1 MAATG
6 QAPQQ
11 QRAGVLDRI
20 GQTSSMWIAAATVMI
35 IGLMIVPVPPALLD
49 LLLTLNITAAVL
61 ILLTTLYT
69 ENALNFSVFP
79 TLLLI
84 ITLFR
89 LSLNISGTR
98 LILLHGYAGRV
109 IEAFGNVVVGGN
121 YAVGIVIFAILIII
135 QFVVITN
142 GAGRVAEVAARFTLD
157 AMPGKQLAIDADLN
171 AGLITE
177 ADARQRRKDIQRS
190 ADFYGA
196 MDGASKFVRGDAVAA
211 VIIVFVN
218 IIGGFVIGVLQQGL
232 SLIQALQ
239 RFTLLTVGEGIVTQI
254 PALLMSTAT
263 GIIVTRAA
271 SEMNF
276 GNELTRQL
284 LQEPRAIAITSV
296 LLVIFG
302 FMGLPPLWMF
312 LLAGIMFALFLR
324 QRDLQKRGLL
334 PRGADA
340 GSSVAG
346 GVAGGLSMVSG
357 VQAGITAQPAVKP
370 AESVV
375 PLLSYDPMELE
386 IGFGLIPLVD
396 IAQGGDLLERITM
409 IRRHAAR
416 DLGIVVPP
424 IRVRDNLQLKPS
436 TYVIKIYGLE
446 VARAEV
452 MVSRLLAMNPGTA
465 TSPIEGIPTTE
476 PAFNLPALWIPESA
490 RGDAEMAGYT
500 VIDPTSVIATHLTE
514 VIKSHAPE
522 LLGRQ
527 ETSSLLDNV
536 KQHYPVV
543 IDELIPNLLTVGEV
557 QRVLQNLLRERI
569 PIRNLLLILESLA
582 DAARQSKDIDY
593 LTERVRS
600 ALARHICAEYAEE
613 GLLSVITVD
622 PKLETL
628 LAEAVRRGEDAY
640 ALLDPQTVAR
650 IYASLTKQMQSAQA
664 SGLHPIVLCSPAI
677 RLALKRLTERA
688 APALVVLS
696 YSEIAPGLRVESI
709 GQVSTT
715 DESEPVGAT

>member
-1 MAATG
+1 MAAST
-6 QAPQQ
+6 QAPASGG
-11 QRAGVLDRI
+11 RSSVMDRLA
-20 GQTSSMWIAAATVMI
+20 QSSGMWIAAAVVLI
-35 IGLMIVPVPPALLD
+35 IGLMVVPIPPEMLD
-49 LLLTLNITAAVL
+49 LFLTLNITGAVL

-69 ENALNFSVFP
+69 ENALSFSVFP

-89 LSLNISGTR
+89 LSLNITGTR
-98 LILLHGYAGRV
+98 LILLHAYAGRV

-121 YAVGIVIFAILIII
+121 YAVGIIIFGILIII

-177 ADARQRRKDIQRS
+177 ADARQRRRDIQRS

-218 IIGGFVIGVLQQGL
+218 IIGGFFIGIVQQGMT
-232 SLIQALQ
+232 LIQALQ

-276 GNELTRQL
+276 GNELTGQL

-296 LLVIFG
+296 LLVVFG
-302 FMGLPPLWMF
+302 FMGLPPIWMF
-312 LLAGIMFALFLR
+312 LMAGVMFSLFLR
-324 QRDLQKRGLL
+324 QRDLQRRGLL
-334 PRGADA
+334 RRGDGQAA
-340 GSSVAG
+340 VAG
-346 GVAGGLSMVSG
+346 GATAPG
-357 VQAGITAQPAVKP
+357 VQPGVTAQPAVKP

-396 IAQGGDLLERITM
+396 VAQGGDLLERITM

-416 DLGIVVPP
+416 ELGIVVPP

-465 TSPIEGIPTTE
+465 TQPIEGIPTTE

-514 VIKSHAPE
+514 VIKSHAPD

-543 IDELIPNLLTVGEV
+543 IEELIPNLLTVGEV

-582 DAARQSKDIDY
+582 DGARQSKDIDY
-593 LTERVRS
+593 LTERVRG
-600 ALARHICAEYAEE
+600 ALARHICAEYSED

-622 PKLETL
+622 PRLETL
-628 LAEAVRRGEDAY
+628 LGEAVRRGEDAY

-650 IYASLTKQMQSAQA
+650 IYASLTKQIQAAQA
-664 SGLHPIVLCSPAI
+664 AGLHPIVLCSPTI

-688 APALVVLS
+688 APSLVVLS

-715 DESEPVGAT
+715 DEPEPATA

>member
-1 MAATG
+1 VAAVASPAPKAPSVMERLAATS
-6 QAPQQ
+6 QVWV
-11 QRAGVLDRI
+11 AGASVLL
-20 GQTSSMWIAAATVMI
+20 VV
-35 IGLMIVPVPPALLD
+35 LMIVPVQPWVLD
-49 LLLTLNITAAVL
+49 LLLSTNIALALVIML
-61 ILLTTLYT
+61 VTLYT
-69 ENALNFSVFP
+69 ENALAFSVFP
-79 TLLLI
+79 TLILI
-84 ITLFR
+84 VTLFR

-98 LILLHGYAGRV
+98 SILLRGYAGQV

-121 YAVGIVIFAILIII
+121 YAVGIVVFAILVVI

-157 AMPGKQLAIDADLN
+157 AMPGKQLAVDADLN

-177 ADARQRRKDIQRS
+177 AEARQRRKDIQRS

-211 VIIVFVN
+211 LIIVFVN
-218 IIGGFVIGVLQQGL
+218 ILGGFVIGIVQQGM
-232 SLIQALQ
+232 SLMEALQ
-239 RFTLLTVGEGIVTQI
+239 RYTLLTIGEGIVTQI
-254 PALLMSTAT
+254 PALLISTAT

-271 SEMNF
+271 AESSF
-276 GNELTRQL
+276 GSELTSQL
-284 LQEPRAIAITSV
+284 VQEPRALAIAAG
-296 LLVIFG
+296 LLILFG
-302 FMGLPPLWMF
+302 LFGLPPLFMF
-312 LLAGIMFALFLR
+312 LMAGIVLALFFRRRAVMKAAAL
-324 QRDLQKRGLL
+324 K
-334 PRGADA
+334 PAPGA
-340 GSSVAG
+340 AG
-346 GVAGGLSMVSG
+346 GA
-357 VQAGITAQPAVKP
+357 TNQPVVKP

-396 IAQGGDLLERITM
+396 VSQGGDLLERITM

-416 DLGIVVPP
+416 ELGIVVPP

-436 TYVIKIYGLE
+436 TYVVKIYGLE

-465 TSPIEGIPTTE
+465 TNGIEGIPTVE
-476 PAFNLPALWIPESA
+476 PAFNLPALWIPESG
-490 RGDAEMAGYT
+490 RGDAELAGYT

-514 VIKSHAPE
+514 LIKTHAPD

-527 ETSSLLDNV
+527 ETSALLDNV

-543 IDELIPNLLTVGEV
+543 VDELVPGLLTVGEV

-569 PIRNLLLILESLA
+569 PIRNLLLILENLA
-582 DAARQSKDIDY
+582 DGARASKDIDF
-593 LTERVRS
+593 LTERVRAAMS
-600 ALARHICAEYAEE
+600 RHISAEYTEN

-622 PKLETL
+622 PRLETL
-628 LAEAVRRGEDAY
+628 LGEAARRGEDAY
-640 ALLDPQTVAR
+640 ALLDPNTVAK
-650 IYASLTKQMQSAQA
+650 IYGSLTKQIQTAQQA
-664 SGLHPIVLCSPAI
+664 GLQPIVLTSPQT

-688 APALVVLS
+688 APQLVVLS

-709 GQVSTT
+709 GQISTT
-715 DESEPVGAT
+715 EDSIEPIGV

>member
-1 MAATG
+1 MAVAASTPKG
-6 QAPQQ
+6 PSI
-11 QRAGVLDRI
+11 LTRI
-20 GQTSSMWIAAATVMI
+20 GSAGHVWVAAASVILI
-35 IGLMIVPVPPALLD
+35 ILMIVPVAPWVID
-49 LLLTLNITAAVL
+49 LLLSVNITFAL
-61 ILLTTLYT
+61 IIMLTTLYT
-69 ENALNFSVFP
+69 ENALSFSVFP

-84 ITLFR
+84 VTLFR
-89 LSLNISGTR
+89 LSLNITGTR
-98 LILLHGYAGRV
+98 SILLHAYAGKI

-121 YAVGIVIFAILIII
+121 YAVGLVIFAILIII

-177 ADARQRRKDIQRS
+177 SDARQRRKDIQRA

-196 MDGASKFVRGDAVAA
+196 MDGASKFVRGDAIAA

-218 IIGGFVIGVLQQGL
+218 IIGGFVVGVLQLHLDPGT
-232 SLIQALQ
+232 SAS
-239 RFTLLTVGEGIVTQI
+239 RFTLLTIGEGIVTQI
-254 PALLMSTAT
+254 PALLISTAT

-271 SEMNF
+271 SESSF
-276 GNELTRQL
+276 GADVTKQL
-284 LQEPRAIAITSV
+284 VQEPRALAIAAA
-296 LLVIFG
+296 LLLIFG
-302 FMGLPPLWMF
+302 FFGLPPFYMF
-312 LLAGIMFALFLR
+312 LMAGGLTVLFFRTRGTKARNALAAQG
-324 QRDLQKRGLL
+324 
-334 PRGADA
+334 GAGA
-340 GSSVAG
+340 MVAG
-346 GVAGGLSMVSG
+346 GTSAASPS
-357 VQAGITAQPAVKP
+357 VKP

-396 IAQGGDLLERITM
+396 VSQGGDLLERITM

-416 DLGIVVPP
+416 ELGIVVPP

-436 TYVIKIYGLE
+436 TYIIKIYGLE

-465 TSPIEGIPTTE
+465 TNGIEGIPTVE
-476 PAFNLPALWIPESA
+476 PAFNLPALWIPEST

-514 VIKSHAPE
+514 VIKGHAPD

-527 ETSSLLDNV
+527 ETSALLDNV

-543 IDELIPNLLTVGEV
+543 VEELVPNLLTVGEI

-569 PIRNLLLILESLA
+569 PIRNLLLILENLA
-582 DAARQSKDIDY
+582 DGARQSKDIDF
-593 LTERVRS
+593 LTEKVR
-600 ALARHICAEYAEE
+600 AAMARHICAEYAEN

-622 PKLETL
+622 PRLEQL
-628 LAEAVRRGEDAY
+628 LGEAVRRGEDAY
-640 ALLDPQTVAR
+640 ALLDPNTVAK
-650 IYASLTKQMQSAQA
+650 IYGSLTKQMQLAQQA
-664 SGLHPIVLCSPAI
+664 GLPPIVLASPSV

-688 APALVVLS
+688 APSLVVLS

-709 GQVSTT
+709 GQITT
-715 DESEPVGAT
+715 VDEVAETANV

>member
-1 MAATG
+1 LASSTHIWWAF
-6 QAPQQ
+6 AS
-11 QRAGVLDRI
+11 VL
-20 GQTSSMWIAAATVMI
+20 MVA
-35 IGLMIVPVPPALLD
+35 LLIVPVPPVILDALLSV
-49 LLLTLNITAAVL
+49 NIAFALV
-61 ILLTTLYT
+61 ILLITLYT
-69 ENALNFSVFP
+69 ENALSFSVFP

-89 LSLNISGTR
+89 LSLNITGTR
-98 LILLHGYAGRV
+98 SILLHGYAGQV

-121 YAVGIVIFAILIII
+121 YAVGIVIFAILIVI

-157 AMPGKQLAIDADLN
+157 AMPGKQLAVDADLN

-177 ADARQRRKDIQRS
+177 AEARQRRKDIQRA

-211 VIIVFVN
+211 IVIVFVN
-218 IIGGFVIGVLQQGL
+218 IIGGFVIGMVQQGMPL
-232 SLIQALQ
+232 VEALQ
-239 RFTLLTVGEGIVTQI
+239 RYTLLTIGEGIVTQI
-254 PALLMSTAT
+254 PALLISTAT

-271 SEMNF
+271 AEGSF
-276 GNELTRQL
+276 GHDLSRQL
-284 LQEPRAIAITSV
+284 VQDPRALAIAAA
-296 LLVIFG
+296 LLVLFG
-302 FMGLPPLWMF
+302 TFGLPPIPMF
-312 LLAGIMFALFLR
+312 TMAAILVAIFVR
-324 QRDLQKRGLL
+324 QRRIERQT
-334 PRGADA
+334 AA
-340 GSSVAG
+340 AG
-346 GVAGGLSMVSG
+346 GVKGSPGQPGAPG
-357 VQAGITAQPAVKP
+357 VTGTTAQPTVKP

-396 IAQGGDLLERITM
+396 VSQGGDLLERITM

-416 DLGIVVPP
+416 ELGIVVPP

-436 TYVIKIYGLE
+436 TYVVKIYGLE

-465 TSPIEGIPTTE
+465 TNGVDGLPTTE
-476 PAFNLPALWIPESA
+476 PAFGLPALWIAESA

-514 VIKSHAPE
+514 IIKTHAPD

-527 ETSSLLDNV
+527 ETSALLDNV

-543 IDELIPNLLTVGEV
+543 VEELVPNLLTVGEI

-569 PIRNLLLILESLA
+569 PVRNLLLILENLA
-582 DAARQSKDIDY
+582 DGARASKDIDY
-593 LTERVRS
+593 LTERVR
-600 ALARHICAEYAEE
+600 AAMARHICAEYAEN

-622 PKLETL
+622 PRLETL
-628 LAEAVRRGEDAY
+628 LGEAVRRGEDAY
-640 ALLDPQTVAR
+640 ALLDPGTVAKV
-650 IYASLTKQMQSAQA
+650 YASLTKQIGVAQQ
-664 SGLHPIVLCSPAI
+664 SGLHPIVLTSPST
-677 RLALKRLTERA
+677 RLSLKRLTERA
-688 APALVVLS
+688 APSLVVLS

-715 DESEPVGAT
+715 DEARESVGAGT

>member
-1 MAATG
+1 MATA
-6 QAPQQ
+6 APA
-11 QRAGVLDRI
+11 RPSLLDRLAS
-20 GQTSSMWIAAATVMI
+20 TSHAWVAAASVLLVV
-35 IGLMIVPVPPALLD
+35 LMIVPVPPWVLD
-49 LLLTLNITAAVL
+49 LLLSTNITVAL
-61 ILLTTLYT
+61 IILLVALYT
-69 ENALNFSVFP
+69 ENALSFSVFP

-84 ITLFR
+84 VTLFR
-89 LSLNISGTR
+89 LSLNITGTR
-98 LILLHGYAGRV
+98 SILLHGYAGQV

-121 YAVGIVIFAILIII
+121 YAVGIVIFAILIVI

-157 AMPGKQLAIDADLN
+157 AMPGKQLAVDADLN

-177 ADARQRRKDIQRS
+177 AEARQRRKDIQRA

-196 MDGASKFVRGDAVAA
+196 MDGASKFVRGDAIAA

-218 IIGGFVIGVLQQGL
+218 IIGGFVIGMAQQGMTIL
-232 SLIQALQ
+232 EALQ
-239 RFTLLTVGEGIVTQI
+239 RFTLLTIGEGIVTQI
-254 PALLMSTAT
+254 PALLISTAT

-271 SEMNF
+271 SEGSF
-276 GNELTRQL
+276 GHDLTRQL
-284 LQEPRAIAITSV
+284 VQDPRALLICSV
-296 LLVIFG
+296 LLVLFG
-302 FMGLPPLWMF
+302 FFGLPPLFMF
-312 LLAGIMFALFLR
+312 TLAAIVFGLFLR
-324 QRDLQKRGLL
+324 QRNILNAAARAGAKGLPGSHAGTPGL
-334 PRGADA
+334 A
-340 GSSVAG
+340 GSA
-346 GVAGGLSMVSG
+346 SG
-357 VQAGITAQPAVKP
+357 APAVKP

-396 IAQGGDLLERITM
+396 VSQGGDLLERITM

-416 DLGIVVPP
+416 ELGIVVPP

-436 TYVIKIYGLE
+436 TYVVKIYGLE

-465 TSPIEGIPTTE
+465 TGAVDGIPTTE
-476 PAFNLPALWIPESA
+476 PAFGLPALWIAEGG

-514 VIKSHAPE
+514 TIKTHAPD

-527 ETSSLLDNV
+527 ETSALLDNV

-543 IDELIPNLLTVGEV
+543 VDELIPTLLTVGEV

-569 PIRNLLLILESLA
+569 PIRNLLLILENLA
-582 DAARQSKDIDY
+582 DGARASKDIDY
-593 LTERVRS
+593 LTERVR
-600 ALARHICAEYAEE
+600 AAMARHICAEYAEN

-622 PKLETL
+622 PRLESL
-628 LAEAVRRGEDAY
+628 LGEAVRRGEDAY
-640 ALLDPQTVAR
+640 ALLDPGTVAK
-650 IYASLTKQMQSAQA
+650 IYASLTKRMQEAQQG
-664 SGLHPIVLCSPAI
+664 GLHPIVLTSPGT

-688 APALVVLS
+688 TPGLVVLS

-715 DESEPVGAT
+715 EEAQREPAGVGA

>member
-1 MAATG
+1 MERLASAS
-6 QAPQQ
+6 QVWV
-11 QRAGVLDRI
+11 AGASVVL
-20 GQTSSMWIAAATVMI
+20 VV
-35 IGLMIVPVPPALLD
+35 LMIVPVEPWVLD
-49 LLLTLNITAAVL
+49 LLLSTNIALALVIML
-61 ILLTTLYT
+61 VTLYT
-69 ENALNFSVFP
+69 ENALAFSVFP
-79 TLLLI
+79 TLILI
-84 ITLFR
+84 VTLFR

-98 LILLHGYAGRV
+98 SILLRGYAGQV

-121 YAVGIVIFAILIII
+121 YAVGIVVFAILVVI

-157 AMPGKQLAIDADLN
+157 AMPGKQLAVDADLN

-177 ADARQRRKDIQRS
+177 AEARQRRRDIQRA

-211 VIIVFVN
+211 LIIVFVN
-218 IIGGFVIGVLQQGL
+218 IIGGFVIGIVQQGL
-232 SLIQALQ
+232 SLVEALQ
-239 RFTLLTVGEGIVTQI
+239 RYTLLTIGEGIVTQI
-254 PALLMSTAT
+254 PALLISTAT

-271 SEMNF
+271 AESSF
-276 GNELTRQL
+276 GAELTSQL
-284 LQEPRAIAITSV
+284 VQEPRALAIAAG
-296 LLVIFG
+296 LLIIFG
-302 FMGLPPLWMF
+302 LFGLPPLFMF
-312 LLAGIMFALFLR
+312 LMAAIILALFFR
-324 QRDLQKRGLL
+324 RRSVLQAEAAKKA
-334 PRGADA
+334 PA
-340 GSSVAG
+340 VAG
-346 GVAGGLSMVSG
+346 GA
-357 VQAGITAQPAVKP
+357 TNQPVVKP

-396 IAQGGDLLERITM
+396 VSQGGDLLERITM

-416 DLGIVVPP
+416 ELGIVVPP

-436 TYVIKIYGLE
+436 TYVVKIYGLE

-465 TSPIEGIPTTE
+465 TNGIEGIPTVE
-476 PAFNLPALWIPESA
+476 PAFNLPALWIPESG
-490 RGDAEMAGYT
+490 RGDAELAGYT

-514 VIKSHAPE
+514 LIKTHAPD

-527 ETSSLLDNV
+527 ETSALLDNV

-543 IDELIPNLLTVGEV
+543 VDELVPSLLTVGEV

-569 PIRNLLLILESLA
+569 PIRNLLLILENLA
-582 DAARQSKDIDY
+582 DGARASKDIDF
-593 LTERVRS
+593 LTERVRAAMS
-600 ALARHICAEYAEE
+600 RHISAEYTEN

-622 PKLETL
+622 PRLETL
-628 LAEAVRRGEDAY
+628 LGEAARRGEDAY
-640 ALLDPQTVAR
+640 ALLDPNTVAK
-650 IYASLTKQMQSAQA
+650 IYGSLTKQIQLAQQA
-664 SGLHPIVLCSPAI
+664 GLQPIVLTSPQT

-688 APALVVLS
+688 APQLVVLS

-709 GQVSTT
+709 GQISTT
-715 DESEPVGAT
+715 EDSIEPVGV

>member
-1 MAATG
+1 MAAST
-6 QAPQQ
+6 QAPASSG
-11 QRAGVLDRI
+11 R
-20 GQTSSMWIAAATVMI
+20 TSVMERLSQSSGMWIAAATVLI
-35 IGLMIVPVPPALLD
+35 VGLMIVPIPPELLD
-49 LLLTLNITAAVL
+49 LLLTLNITGAVL

-69 ENALNFSVFP
+69 ENALSFSVFP

-89 LSLNISGTR
+89 LSLNITGTR
-98 LILLHGYAGRV
+98 LILLHAYAGRV

-121 YAVGIVIFAILIII
+121 YAVGIIIFGILIII

-177 ADARQRRKDIQRS
+177 ADARQRRRDIQRS

-218 IIGGFVIGVLQQGL
+218 IIGGFFIGIVQQGMTL
-232 SLIQALQ
+232 VQALQ

-276 GNELTRQL
+276 GNELTRQI

-296 LLVIFG
+296 LLIVFG
-302 FMGLPPLWMF
+302 FVGLPPIWMF
-312 LLAGIMFALFLR
+312 LMAGVMFALFMR
-324 QRDLQKRGLL
+324 QRDLQRRGLL
-334 PRGADA
+334 PRGDGQVGAI
-340 GSSVAG
+340 AG
-346 GVAGGLSMVSG
+346 GPMPPG
-357 VQAGITAQPAVKP
+357 VQPGVTAQPAVKP

-396 IAQGGDLLERITM
+396 VAQGGDLLERITM

-416 DLGIVVPP
+416 ELGIVVPP
-424 IRVRDNLQLKPS
+424 IRVRDNLQLKPN
-436 TYVIKIYGLE
+436 TYVVKIYGLE

-465 TSPIEGIPTTE
+465 TSAIEGIPTTE
-476 PAFNLPALWIPESA
+476 PAFNLPALWIAESA

-514 VIKSHAPE
+514 IIKANAAD

-527 ETSSLLDNV
+527 ETSALLDNV

-543 IDELIPNLLTVGEV
+543 VEELVPNLLTVGEI

-569 PIRNLLLILESLA
+569 PIRNLLLILENLA
-582 DAARQSKDIDY
+582 DGARQTKEIDT
-593 LTERVRS
+593 LTERVRQ
-600 ALARHICAEYAEE
+600 ALGRHICAEYAED

-622 PKLETL
+622 PRLESL

-640 ALLDPQTVAR
+640 ALLDPQTVSR
-650 IYASLTKQMQSAQA
+650 IYASLTKQIQAAQSH
-664 SGLHPIVLCSPAI
+664 GLHPIVLSSPQV

-688 APALVVLS
+688 APQLVVLS
-696 YSEIAPGLRVESI
+696 YSEVAPGLRVESI
-709 GQVSTT
+709 GQIST
-715 DESEPVGAT
+715 SEENAETVGSRG

>member
-1 MAATG
+1 
-6 QAPQQ
+6 
-11 QRAGVLDRI
+11 
-20 GQTSSMWIAAATVMI
+20 
-35 IGLMIVPVPPALLD
+35 VPPLSLN
-49 LLLTLNITAAVL
+49 LLLSANITIAL
-61 ILLTTLYT
+61 IILLVTLYT
-69 ENALNFSVFP
+69 ENALAFSVFP

-84 ITLFR
+84 VTLFR
-89 LSLNISGTR
+89 LSLNITGTR
-98 LILLHGYAGRV
+98 SILLHGYAGQV

-121 YAVGIVIFAILIII
+121 YAVGIVIFAILIVI

-157 AMPGKQLAIDADLN
+157 AMPGKQLAVDADLN

-177 ADARQRRKDIQRS
+177 SEARQRRKDIQRA

-196 MDGASKFVRGDAVAA
+196 MDGASKFVRGDAIAA

-218 IIGGFVIGVLQQGL
+218 IIGGFVVGMAQLKL
-232 SLIQALQ
+232 PLIEALQ
-239 RFTLLTVGEGIVTQI
+239 RFTLLTIGEGIVTQI
-254 PALLMSTAT
+254 PALLISTAT

-271 SEMNF
+271 SEGSF
-276 GNELTRQL
+276 GHDLSRQL
-284 LQEPRAIAITSV
+284 VQEPRALLIAGV
-296 LLVIFG
+296 LLLLFG
-302 FMGLPPLWMF
+302 LFGLPPLFMF
-312 LLAGIMFALFLR
+312 IMASIVLALWLR
-324 QRDLQKRGLL
+324 G
-334 PRGADA
+334 RGAAKAAAMKGGTGARGA
-340 GSSVAG
+340 GSPGAPGS
-346 GVAGGLSMVSG
+346 
-357 VQAGITAQPAVKP
+357 TTAVKP

-396 IAQGGDLLERITM
+396 VSQGGDLLERITM

-416 DLGIVVPP
+416 ELGIVVPP

-436 TYVIKIYGLE
+436 TYLVKIYGLE
-446 VARAEV
+446 VTRAEV

-465 TSPIEGIPTTE
+465 TGSVDGIPTTE
-476 PAFNLPALWIPESA
+476 PAFGLPALWVAESA
-490 RGDAEMAGYT
+490 RSDAEMAGYT

-514 VIKSHAPE
+514 IIKTHAPE

-527 ETSSLLDNV
+527 ETSALLDNV

-569 PIRNLLLILESLA
+569 PIRNLLLILENLA
-582 DAARQSKDIDY
+582 DGARASKDIDY

-600 ALARHICAEYAEE
+600 AMNRHICAEYAEN

-622 PKLETL
+622 PRLETL
-628 LAEAVRRGEDAY
+628 LGEAVRRGEDAY
-640 ALLDPQTVAR
+640 ALLDPGTVAK
-650 IYASLTKQMQSAQA
+650 IYSSLTKRIGEAQQ
-664 SGLHPIVLCSPAI
+664 SGLQPIVLTSPST

-688 APALVVLS
+688 APSLVVLS

-715 DESEPVGAT
+715 DEALEPVGAVA

>member
-1 MAATG
+1 MATAVP
-6 QAPQQ
+6 ARPSL
-11 QRAGVLDRI
+11 LDRLAS
-20 GQTSSMWIAAATVMI
+20 TSHAWVAAASVVLVV
-35 IGLMIVPVPPALLD
+35 LMIVPVPPWMLD
-49 LLLTLNITAAVL
+49 LLLSTNITVALV
-61 ILLTTLYT
+61 ILLVALYT
-69 ENALNFSVFP
+69 ENALSFSVFP

-84 ITLFR
+84 VTLFR
-89 LSLNISGTR
+89 LSLNITGTR
-98 LILLHGYAGRV
+98 SILLHGYAGQV

-121 YAVGIVIFAILIII
+121 YAVGIVIFAILIVI

-157 AMPGKQLAIDADLN
+157 AMPGKQLAVDADLN

-177 ADARQRRKDIQRS
+177 AEARQRRKDIQRA

-218 IIGGFVIGVLQQGL
+218 IIGGFVIGIAQQGM
-232 SLIQALQ
+232 SIVEALQ
-239 RFTLLTVGEGIVTQI
+239 RFTLLTIGEGIVTQI
-254 PALLMSTAT
+254 PALLISTAT

-271 SEMNF
+271 SEGSF
-276 GNELTRQL
+276 GHDLSRQL
-284 LQEPRAIAITSV
+284 IQEPRALLIASV
-296 LLVIFG
+296 LLVLFG
-302 FMGLPPLWMF
+302 FFGLPPLFMF
-312 LLAGIMFALFLR
+312 PLAAVMFALFLR
-324 QRDLQKRGLL
+324 QRNAKAAAAK
-334 PRGADA
+334 PGAKGAAPGQPGAA
-340 GSSVAG
+340 GAG
-346 GVAGGLSMVSG
+346 GVASP
-357 VQAGITAQPAVKP
+357 PAVKP

-396 IAQGGDLLERITM
+396 VSQGGDLLERITM

-436 TYVIKIYGLE
+436 TYVVKIYGLE
-446 VARAEV
+446 VTRAEV

-465 TSPIEGIPTTE
+465 TGGIDGIPTTE
-476 PAFNLPALWIPESA
+476 PAFGLPALWVAESA

-514 VIKSHAPE
+514 IIKAQAPD

-527 ETSSLLDNV
+527 ETSALLDNV

-543 IDELIPNLLTVGEV
+543 VDELIPNLLTVGEV

-569 PIRNLLLILESLA
+569 PIRNLLLILENLA
-582 DAARQSKDIDY
+582 DGARASKDVDY
-593 LTERVRS
+593 LTERVR
-600 ALARHICAEYAEE
+600 AAMARHICAEYAEN

-622 PKLETL
+622 PRLETL
-628 LAEAVRRGEDAY
+628 LGEAVRRGEDAY
-640 ALLDPQTVAR
+640 ALLDPATVAK
-650 IYASLTKQMQSAQA
+650 IYASLTKRMQEAQQG
-664 SGLHPIVLCSPAI
+664 GLHPIVLTSPGT

-688 APALVVLS
+688 TPGLVVLS

-715 DESEPVGAT
+715 EEAAPEPVGAGV

>member
-1 MAATG
+1 
-6 QAPQQ
+6 
-11 QRAGVLDRI
+11 
-20 GQTSSMWIAAATVMI
+20 MWVAAASVVLI
-35 IGLMIVPVPPALLD
+35 ILMIVPVAPWVID
-49 LLLTLNITAAVL
+49 LLLSVNITLAL
-61 ILLTTLYT
+61 IIMLTTLYT
-69 ENALNFSVFP
+69 ENALSFSVFP

-84 ITLFR
+84 VTLFR
-89 LSLNISGTR
+89 LSLNITGTR
-98 LILLHGYAGRV
+98 SILLHAYAGKI

-121 YAVGIVIFAILIII
+121 YAVGLVIFAILIII

-177 ADARQRRKDIQRS
+177 SDARQRRKDIQRA

-196 MDGASKFVRGDAVAA
+196 MDGASKFVRGDAIAA

-218 IIGGFVIGVLQQGL
+218 IIGGFVVGVLQLHLDPGT
-232 SLIQALQ
+232 SAS
-239 RFTLLTVGEGIVTQI
+239 RFTLLTIGEGIVTQI
-254 PALLMSTAT
+254 PALLISTAT

-271 SEMNF
+271 SESSF
-276 GNELTRQL
+276 GADVTKQL
-284 LQEPRAIAITSV
+284 VQEPRALAIAAG
-296 LLVIFG
+296 LLLIFG
-302 FMGLPPLWMF
+302 FFGLPPFYMF
-312 LLAGIMFALFLR
+312 LMAGGLTVLFFRTRGTKARNALAAQG
-324 QRDLQKRGLL
+324 
-334 PRGADA
+334 GAGA
-340 GSSVAG
+340 MVAG
-346 GVAGGLSMVSG
+346 GTSAASPS
-357 VQAGITAQPAVKP
+357 VKP

-396 IAQGGDLLERITM
+396 VSQGGDLLERITM

-416 DLGIVVPP
+416 ELGIVVPP

-436 TYVIKIYGLE
+436 TYIIKIYGLE

-465 TSPIEGIPTTE
+465 TNGIEGIPTVE
-476 PAFNLPALWIPESA
+476 PAFNLPALWIPEST

-514 VIKSHAPE
+514 VIKGHAPD

-527 ETSSLLDNV
+527 ETSALLDNV

-543 IDELIPNLLTVGEV
+543 VEELVPNLLTVGEI

-569 PIRNLLLILESLA
+569 PIRNLLLILENLA
-582 DAARQSKDIDY
+582 DGARQSKDIDF
-593 LTERVRS
+593 LTEKVR
-600 ALARHICAEYAEE
+600 AAMARHICAEYAEN

-622 PKLETL
+622 PRLEQL
-628 LAEAVRRGEDAY
+628 LGEAVRRGEDAY
-640 ALLDPQTVAR
+640 ALLDPNTVAK
-650 IYASLTKQMQSAQA
+650 IYGSLTKQMQLAQQA
-664 SGLHPIVLCSPAI
+664 GLPPIVLASPSV

-688 APALVVLS
+688 APSLVVLS

-709 GQVSTT
+709 GQITT
-715 DESEPVGAT
+715 VDEVAETANV

>member
-1 MAATG
+1 MAVSA
-6 QAPQQ
+6 AKSPP
-11 QRAGVLDRI
+11 RSI
-20 GQTSSMWIAAATVMI
+20 GDIISGSAQIWVAAASVLLVI
-35 IGLMIVPVPPALLD
+35 LMIVPVAPWVLD
-49 LLLTLNITAAVL
+49 LLLSVNIALALV

-69 ENALNFSVFP
+69 ENALAFSVFP

-89 LSLNISGTR
+89 LSLNITGTR
-98 LILLHGYAGRV
+98 SILLHGYAGEV
-109 IEAFGNVVVGGN
+109 IESFGNYVVGGN
-121 YAVGIVIFAILIII
+121 YAVGMVIFAILLII
-135 QFVVITN
+135 QFMVITA

-177 ADARQRRKDIQRS
+177 SDARQRRKDIQRS

-211 VIIVFVN
+211 IIIVFVN
-218 IIGGFVIGVLQQGL
+218 IIGGFVIGVFQQGL
-232 SLIQALQ
+232 PLLVALQ
-239 RFTLLTVGEGIVTQI
+239 RYTLLTIGEGIVTQI
-254 PALLMSTAT
+254 PALLISTAT

-271 SEMNF
+271 AEGSF
-276 GNELTRQL
+276 GVELTTQL
-284 LQEPRAIAITSV
+284 GAQPRALAIAAG
-296 LLVIFG
+296 LLILFG
-302 FMGLPPLWMF
+302 CFGLPPMF
-312 LLAGIMFALFLR
+312 MFPLAAGMIALFMR
-324 QRDLQKRGLL
+324 QRKLL
-334 PRGADA
+334 LKGKPATVA
-340 GSSVAG
+340 GSTQPGAAG
-346 GVAGGLSMVSG
+346 SL
-357 VQAGITAQPAVKP
+357 PAIKP

-375 PLLSYDPMELE
+375 PLLAYDPMELE

-396 IAQGGDLLERITM
+396 VSQGGDLLERITM

-416 DLGIVVPP
+416 ELGIVVPP
-424 IRVRDNLQLKPS
+424 IRVRDNLQLKPAQYS
-436 TYVIKIYGLE
+436 VKIYGLE
-446 VARAEV
+446 VARSEI

-465 TSPIEGIPTTE
+465 TGEVDGIATME
-476 PAFNLPALWIPESA
+476 PAFNLPALWIAESA

-500 VIDPTSVIATHLTE
+500 VIDPTSVIATHITE
-514 VIKSHAPE
+514 VIKSHAPD

-527 ETSSLLDNV
+527 ETSALLDNV

-543 IDELIPNLLTVGEV
+543 VDELVPALLTVGEV

-569 PIRNLLLILESLA
+569 PIRNLLLILENLA
-582 DAARQSKDIDY
+582 DGARASKDIDF
-593 LTERVRS
+593 LTERVRV
-600 ALARHICAEYAEE
+600 ALGRHICAEYAEN

-622 PKLETL
+622 PRLETL

-640 ALLDPQTVAR
+640 ALLDPATVAR
-650 IYASLTKQMQSAQA
+650 IYASLTRQMQAAQQ
-664 SGLHPIVLCSPAI
+664 SGLAPIVLSSPTV

-709 GQVSTT
+709 GQISTT
-715 DESEPVGAT
+715 EDVPKTAGAV

>member
-1 MAATG
+1 MAAVASP
-6 QAPQQ
+6 APKPQP
-11 QRAGVLDRI
+11 
-20 GQTSSMWIAAATVMI
+20 TVMERLASASQVWVA
-35 IGLMIVPVPPALLD
+35 GASVVLVVLMIVPVEPWVLD
-49 LLLTLNITAAVL
+49 LLLSTNIALALVIML
-61 ILLTTLYT
+61 VTLYT
-69 ENALNFSVFP
+69 ENALAFSVFP
-79 TLLLI
+79 TLILI
-84 ITLFR
+84 VTLFR

-98 LILLHGYAGRV
+98 SILLRGYAGQV

-121 YAVGIVIFAILIII
+121 YAVGIVVFAILVVI

-157 AMPGKQLAIDADLN
+157 AMPGKQLAVDADLN

-177 ADARQRRKDIQRS
+177 AEARQRRRDIQRA

-211 VIIVFVN
+211 LIIVFVN
-218 IIGGFVIGVLQQGL
+218 IIGGFVIGIVQQGL
-232 SLIQALQ
+232 SLVEALQ
-239 RFTLLTVGEGIVTQI
+239 RYTLLTIGEGIVTQI
-254 PALLMSTAT
+254 PALLISTAT

-271 SEMNF
+271 AESSF
-276 GNELTRQL
+276 GAELTSQL
-284 LQEPRAIAITSV
+284 VQEPRALAIAAG
-296 LLVIFG
+296 LLIIFG
-302 FMGLPPLWMF
+302 LFGLPPLFMF
-312 LLAGIMFALFLR
+312 LMAAIILALFFR
-324 QRDLQKRGLL
+324 RRSVLQAEAAKKA
-334 PRGADA
+334 PA
-340 GSSVAG
+340 VAG
-346 GVAGGLSMVSG
+346 GA
-357 VQAGITAQPAVKP
+357 TNQPVVKP

-396 IAQGGDLLERITM
+396 VSQGGDLLERITM

-416 DLGIVVPP
+416 ELGIVVPP

-436 TYVIKIYGLE
+436 TYVVKIYGLE

-465 TSPIEGIPTTE
+465 TNGIEGIPTVE
-476 PAFNLPALWIPESA
+476 PAFNLPALWIPESG
-490 RGDAEMAGYT
+490 RGDAELAGYT

-514 VIKSHAPE
+514 LIKTHAPD

-527 ETSSLLDNV
+527 ETSALLDNV

-543 IDELIPNLLTVGEV
+543 VDELVPSLLTVGEV

-569 PIRNLLLILESLA
+569 PIRNLLLILENLA
-582 DAARQSKDIDY
+582 DGARASKDIDF
-593 LTERVRS
+593 LTERVRAAMS
-600 ALARHICAEYAEE
+600 RHISAEYTEN

-622 PKLETL
+622 PRLETL
-628 LAEAVRRGEDAY
+628 LGEAARRGEDAY
-640 ALLDPQTVAR
+640 ALLDPNTVAK
-650 IYASLTKQMQSAQA
+650 IYGSLTKQIQLAQQA
-664 SGLHPIVLCSPAI
+664 GLQPIVLTSPQT

-688 APALVVLS
+688 APQLVVLS

-709 GQVSTT
+709 GQISTT
-715 DESEPVGAT
+715 EDSIEPVGV

>member
-1 MAATG
+1 MAVAAASPRPSIG
-6 QAPQQ
+6 
-11 QRAGVLDRI
+11 DRI
-20 GQTSSMWIAAATVMI
+20 AGSAQICVAAASVLLVI
-35 IGLMIVPVPPALLD
+35 LMIVPVAPWVLD
-49 LLLTLNITAAVL
+49 LLLSVNISLALV

-69 ENALNFSVFP
+69 ENALAFSVFP

-89 LSLNISGTR
+89 LSLNITGTR
-98 LILLHGYAGRV
+98 SILLHGYAGEV
-109 IEAFGNVVVGGN
+109 IESFGNYVVGGN
-121 YAVGIVIFAILIII
+121 YAVGMVIFAILLVI
-135 QFVVITN
+135 QFMVITA

-211 VIIVFVN
+211 IIIVFVN
-218 IIGGFVIGVLQQGL
+218 IIGGFVIGVFQQGL
-232 SLIQALQ
+232 PLLTALQ
-239 RFTLLTVGEGIVTQI
+239 RYTLLTIGEGIVTQI
-254 PALLMSTAT
+254 PALLISTAT

-271 SEMNF
+271 AEGSF
-276 GNELTRQL
+276 GVELTSQL
-284 LQEPRAIAITSV
+284 VQQPRALAIAAG
-296 LLVIFG
+296 LLVVFG
-302 FMGLPPLWMF
+302 CFGLPPLFMF
-312 LLAGIMFALFLR
+312 TMAAVMIGLFIRQTRLA
-324 QRDLQKRGLL
+324 K
-334 PRGADA
+334 A
-340 GSSVAG
+340 GKPPTVGGVAQPVAG
-346 GVAGGLSMVSG
+346 GSAP
-357 VQAGITAQPAVKP
+357 PAIKP

-375 PLLSYDPMELE
+375 PLLAYDPMELE

-396 IAQGGDLLERITM
+396 VSQGGDLLERITM

-416 DLGIVVPP
+416 ELGIVVPP

-436 TYVIKIYGLE
+436 EYIVKIYGLE
-446 VARAEV
+446 VARSEI
-452 MVSRLLAMNPGTA
+452 MVARLLAMNPGTA
-465 TSPIEGIPTTE
+465 TGEIEGVETTE
-476 PAFNLPALWIPESA
+476 PAFNLPALWIAESA

-500 VIDPTSVIATHLTE
+500 VIDPTSVVATHITE
-514 VIKSHAPE
+514 IIKSHAPD

-527 ETSSLLDNV
+527 ETSALLDNV

-543 IDELIPNLLTVGEV
+543 VDELVPSLLTVGEV

-569 PIRNLLLILESLA
+569 PIRNLLLILENLA
-582 DAARQSKDIDY
+582 DSARVSKDIDF
-593 LTERVRS
+593 LTERVR
-600 ALARHICAEYAEE
+600 AAMGRHICAEYAEN

-622 PKLETL
+622 PRLETL
-628 LAEAVRRGEDAY
+628 LGEAVRRGEDAY
-640 ALLDPQTVAR
+640 ALLDPATVGR
-650 IYASLTKQMQSAQA
+650 IYASLTRQMQTAQQT
-664 SGLHPIVLCSPAI
+664 GLAPIVLCSPSV

-709 GQVSTT
+709 GQISTT
-715 DESEPVGAT
+715 EDVPEAAAV

>member
-1 MAATG
+1 MAAA
-6 QAPQQ
+6 APA
-11 QRAGVLDRI
+11 RPGLLDRLAS
-20 GQTSSMWIAAATVMI
+20 TSHAWVAAASVVLVV
-35 IGLMIVPVPPALLD
+35 LMIVPVPPWVLD
-49 LLLTLNITAAVL
+49 LLLSTNITLALV
-61 ILLTTLYT
+61 ILLVTLYT
-69 ENALNFSVFP
+69 ENALAFSVFP

-84 ITLFR
+84 VTLFR
-89 LSLNISGTR
+89 LSLNITGTR
-98 LILLHGYAGRV
+98 SILLHGYAGQV

-121 YAVGIVIFAILIII
+121 YAVGLVIFAILIVI

-157 AMPGKQLAIDADLN
+157 AMPGKQLAVDADLN

-177 ADARQRRKDIQRS
+177 AEARQRRKDIQRA

-196 MDGASKFVRGDAVAA
+196 MDGASKFVRGDAIAA

-218 IIGGFVIGVLQQGL
+218 IIGGFFIGIFQQGM
-232 SLIQALQ
+232 SIVEALQ
-239 RFTLLTVGEGIVTQI
+239 RFTLLTIGEGIVTQI
-254 PALLMSTAT
+254 PALLISTAT

-271 SEMNF
+271 SEGSF
-276 GNELTRQL
+276 GHDLSRQL
-284 LQEPRAIAITSV
+284 VQEPRALLIAGA
-296 LLVIFG
+296 LLILFG
-302 FMGLPPLWMF
+302 FFGLPPLFMF
-312 LLAGIMFALFLR
+312 VMAAIVLALWLRGRSAAKAAAMKAGPAGLRGGASGATGI
-324 QRDLQKRGLL
+324 
-334 PRGADA
+334 P
-340 GSSVAG
+340 GSNV
-346 GVAGGLSMVSG
+346 
-357 VQAGITAQPAVKP
+357 PAVKP

-396 IAQGGDLLERITM
+396 VSQGGDLLERITM

-416 DLGIVVPP
+416 ELGIVVPP

-436 TYVIKIYGLE
+436 TYVVKIYGLE
-446 VARAEV
+446 VTRAEV

-465 TSPIEGIPTTE
+465 TNGVDGIPTTE
-476 PAFNLPALWIPESA
+476 PAFGLPALWIAESG

-514 VIKSHAPE
+514 IIKTHAPD

-527 ETSSLLDNV
+527 ETSALLDNV

-543 IDELIPNLLTVGEV
+543 VDELIPNLLTVGEV

-569 PIRNLLLILESLA
+569 PIRNLLLILENLA
-582 DAARQSKDIDY
+582 DGARASKDVDY
-593 LTERVRS
+593 LTERVR
-600 ALARHICAEYAEE
+600 AAMARHICAEYAEN

-622 PKLETL
+622 PRLETL
-628 LAEAVRRGEDAY
+628 LGEAVRRGEDAY
-640 ALLDPQTVAR
+640 ALLDPGTVAK
-650 IYASLTKQMQSAQA
+650 IYASLTKRMQEAQQ
-664 SGLHPIVLCSPAI
+664 SGIHPIVLTSPGT

-688 APALVVLS
+688 APGLVVLS

-715 DESEPVGAT
+715 EESLEPAGAGV

>member
-1 MAATG
+1 MLV
-6 QAPQQ
+6 
-11 QRAGVLDRI
+11 VL
-20 GQTSSMWIAAATVMI
+20 MI
-35 IGLMIVPVPPALLD
+35 IPVPPWILDALLSV
-49 LLLTLNITAAVL
+49 NISMALV
-61 ILLTTLYT
+61 ILLVSLYT
-69 ENALNFSVFP
+69 ENALSFSVFP

-89 LSLNISGTR
+89 LSLNITATR
-98 LILLHGYAGRV
+98 SILLHAYGGQI
-109 IEAFGNVVVGGN
+109 IEAFGNFVVGGN

-171 AGLITE
+171 AGLVTE
-177 ADARQRRKDIQRS
+177 AEARQRRKDIQRS

-196 MDGASKFVRGDAVAA
+196 MDGASKFVRGDAIAA
-211 VIIVFVN
+211 IIIVIVD
-218 IIGGFVIGVLQQGL
+218 IVGGFVVGVLQLHL
-232 SLIQALQ
+232 SPAVSAQ

-254 PALLMSTAT
+254 PALLISTAT

-271 SEMNF
+271 SESSF
-276 GNELTRQL
+276 GGDLTKQL
-284 LQEPRAIAITSV
+284 VQEPRALFIAGS
-296 LLVIFG
+296 LLIAFG
-302 FMGLPPLWMF
+302 LFGLPWYFMF
-312 LLAGIMFALFLR
+312 PMAGILFFLGFR
-324 QRDLQKRGLL
+324 QQGAAARAKL
-334 PRGADA
+334 PGGAAGKAGAAGAA
-340 GSSVAG
+340 GSASSPV
-346 GVAGGLSMVSG
+346 
-357 VQAGITAQPAVKP
+357 VKP

-396 IAQGGDLLERITM
+396 VSQGGDLLERITM

-416 DLGIVVPP
+416 ELGIVVPP

-436 TYVIKIYGLE
+436 TYIVKIYGLE

-465 TSPIEGIPTTE
+465 TNGIDGIPTTE
-476 PAFNLPALWIPESA
+476 PAFNLPALWIPESS
-490 RGDAEMAGYT
+490 RGDAEIAGYT
-500 VIDPTSVIATHLTE
+500 VIDPTSVIATHITE
-514 VIKSHAPE
+514 IIKSHAPD

-527 ETSSLLDNV
+527 EASALLDNV

-543 IDELIPNLLTVGEV
+543 IEELVPNLLTVGEI

-569 PIRNLLLILESLA
+569 PIRNLLLILENLA
-582 DAARQSKDIDY
+582 DGARQSKDIDF
-593 LTERVRS
+593 LTERVR
-600 ALARHICAEYAEE
+600 AAMARHICAEYAEN

-622 PKLETL
+622 PKLESL

-640 ALLDPQTVAR
+640 ALLDPATVAR
-650 IYASLTKQMQSAQA
+650 IYNSLTKNMQTAQQG
-664 SGLHPIVLCSPAI
+664 GLVPIVLASPSV

-688 APALVVLS
+688 APSLVVLS
-696 YSEIAPGLRVESI
+696 YSEVAPGLRVESI
-709 GQVSTT
+709 GQISATEDVPET
-715 DESEPVGAT
+715 VGAA

>member
-1 MAATG
+1 MATA
-6 QAPQQ
+6 APA
-11 QRAGVLDRI
+11 RPNLIDRLAS
-20 GQTSSMWIAAATVMI
+20 TSHVWVAAASVLLVV
-35 IGLMIVPVPPALLD
+35 LMIVPVAPWVLDVLLSTNIALAL
-49 LLLTLNITAAVL
+49 V
-61 ILLTTLYT
+61 ILLVTLYT
-69 ENALNFSVFP
+69 ENALSFSVFP

-89 LSLNISGTR
+89 LSLNITGTR
-98 LILLHGYAGRV
+98 SILLHGYAGQV
-109 IEAFGNVVVGGN
+109 IEAFGNIVVGGN
-121 YAVGIVIFAILIII
+121 PVVGIVIFAILVVI
-135 QFVVITN
+135 QFVVITS

-157 AMPGKQLAIDADLN
+157 AMPGKQLAVDADLN

-177 ADARQRRKDIQRS
+177 AEARQRRKDIQRS

-218 IIGGFVIGVLQQGL
+218 FIGGFFIGVFQQGMT
-232 SLIQALQ
+232 ITEALQ
-239 RFTLLTVGEGIVTQI
+239 RFTLLTIGEGIVTQI
-254 PALLMSTAT
+254 PALLISTAT

-271 SEMNF
+271 AEGSF
-276 GNELTRQL
+276 GHDLSRQL
-284 LQEPRAIAITSV
+284 VQNPTALAIAGS
-296 LLVIFG
+296 LLILFG
-302 FMGLPPLWMF
+302 FFGLPMWVM
-312 LLAGIMFALFLR
+312 LLMGGILFALFFR
-324 QRDLQKRGLL
+324 QRRMTRAKAVADGKGLTGR
-334 PRGADA
+334 PGAP
-340 GSSVAG
+340 G
-346 GVAGGLSMVSG
+346 VSG
-357 VQAGITAQPAVKP
+357 STSQPAVKP

-396 IAQGGDLLERITM
+396 VSQGGDLLERITM

-416 DLGIVVPP
+416 ELGIVVPP

-436 TYVIKIYGLE
+436 TYVVKIYGLE

-465 TSPIEGIPTTE
+465 TNGIDGIPTTE
-476 PAFNLPALWIPESA
+476 PAFGLPALWIAESA
-490 RGDAEMAGYT
+490 RGDAELAGYT

-514 VIKSHAPE
+514 IIRGHAPD

-527 ETSSLLDNV
+527 ETSALLENV

-543 IDELIPNLLTVGEV
+543 VEELIPSLLTVGEV

-569 PIRNLLLILESLA
+569 PIRNLLLILENLA
-582 DAARQSKDIDY
+582 DGARQSKDIDF
-593 LTERVRS
+593 LTEKVR
-600 ALARHICAEYAEE
+600 AAMARHICAEYAEN
-613 GLLSVITVD
+613 GMLSVITVD
-622 PKLETL
+622 PRLESL

-640 ALLDPQTVAR
+640 ALLDPATVAK
-650 IYASLTKQMQSAQA
+650 IYNSLTRQIQTAQQT
-664 SGLHPIVLCSPAI
+664 GLQPIVLTSPST

-688 APALVVLS
+688 APQLVVLS

-709 GQVSTT
+709 GQVSAT
-715 DESEPVGAT
+715 DEVPEPAGAAS